1 MLEKIN
7 SVQMETFLKSFEN
20 QATVEIIEGVKQKDE
35 IIKIAQAK
43 GIDLKKN
50 KDVAGFKCIYA
61 FADRPN
67 ENLDYLPEKPLLKA
81 LPSIIGKPVNLRHD
95 RRFVV
100 GHILDYK
107 YRQKEKQVI
116 AYGVIYKS
124 CFKDEWKALK
134 KDFTDKKLTVSFEI
148 WSPKSKW
155 KVRPDGV
162 TELYDMTMAGM
173 ALLPRDTDPAF
184 EGANVLS
191 LARKK
196 MNIEK
201 DLDLVYA
208 SKYKQEDIITA
219 DYFKEEIK
227 KNVEALEKENKT
239 KEQEKVE
246 APKETIEE
254 SKVEEKV
261 EVPKEPEAPITP
273 EEENKVEEVVTIPKT
288 KCSSCETEIDLT
300 ITPEYSQGLVKCPKC
315 FAILN
320 GQTGELVYPSQIKDF
335 RISCP
340 SCQVENWLILSNA
353 AEKSKVRCQNCAK
366 EYELEFSI
374 EKSNELLDKMKFVY
388 IGRTSCIQCGYS
400 ISTSGISDTAS
411 KELICEKCGLT
422 FIYNS
427 DKSKKDRQISKITEV
442 SKIEKS
448 SEEGGENKVEKPDE
462 KKKVE
467 EKIKIPKE
475 EEKVE
480 APKVEE
486 KVEEKVEAPKADKAD
501 VKASIEPIPENGSE
515 ESKEESKVE
524 EYKDEKVG
532 VIESDGTDVVKE
544 SDEEQVPA
552 EEIKKEE
559 PKKSDKNKVI
569 RKAVRKILALKKSY
583 KLATETAQEKE
594 KSLKEGIKK
603 VASLVISLKKEVAK
617 IKKEADEKISLYKD
631 NAKTILKRREELGE
645 EYSTDLS
652 DKDIMNEDKFA
663 YAKLQKENTLLKASN
678 ENSDDIIGE
687 NNDNF
692 ALDEELTKAAEEI
705 DKKAFSKETKK
716 NKKR

>member
-7 SVQMETFLKSFEN
+7 SVQMETFLKRFEN
-20 QATVEIIEGVKQKDE
+20 RATVEIIEGAKQKDE

-50 KDVAGFKCIYA
+50 KDVSGFKCIYA

-67 ENLDYLPEKPLLKA
+67 ENNDYLPEKPLLKA

-134 KDFTDKKLTVSFEI
+134 KDFADKKLTVSFEI
-148 WSPKSKW
+148 WSPQNKW

-196 MNIEK
+196 MEEEK
-201 DLDLVYA
+201 ELDLVYA
-208 SKYKQEDIITA
+208 SKYKKEDIITA

-227 KNVEALEKENKT
+227 KNVEALEKET
-239 KEQEKVE
+239 KAKEEVKVE
-246 APKETIEE
+246 ESKEKIEVP
-254 SKVEEKV
+254 KVEEKV
-261 EVPKEPEAPITP
+261 EPIEPETPLAPK
-273 EEENKVEEVVTIPKT
+273 EENKVEEVVTIPKV
-288 KCSSCETEIDLT
+288 KCANCQEEFETAEIAN
-300 ITPEYSQGLVKCPKC
+300 IKCPKC
-315 FAILN
+315 FAIISRN
-320 GQTGELVYPSQIKDF
+320 GEMIYPPQIKDF

-340 SCQVENWLILSNA
+340 SCKSENWLILSNSK
-353 AEKSKVRCQNCAK
+353 EKSKLRCQNCAK
-366 EYELEFSI
+366 EYELEFTV
-374 EKSNELLDKMKFVY
+374 EKPNELLDKMRFVY

-400 ISTSGISDTAS
+400 ISTSGISSATS
-411 KELICEKCGLT
+411 KELTCEKCGLT
-422 FIYNS
+422 FIHNEE
-427 DKSKKDRQISKITEV
+427 KGKKDKQISKIAEV
-442 SKIEKS
+442 SKIETS
-448 SEEGGENKVEKPDE
+448 SEKGGEEKVEKSDE

-467 EKIKIPKE
+467 EKVEKPIEEVKKETPKEEIPKE
-475 EEKVE
+475 E
-480 APKVEE
+480 APKEE
-486 KVEEKVEAPKADKAD
+486 VKEPKKEVEKVEAPKAENAD
-501 VKASIEPIPENGSE
+501 VKASVEPIPQKGSE
-515 ESKEESKVE
+515 EIKEESEKESKVE
-524 EYKDEKVG
+524 E
-532 VIESDGTDVVKE
+532 SN
-544 SDEEQVPA
+544 EEQVPV
-552 EEIKKEE
+552 EEIKKEETIEE

-569 RKAVRKILALKKSY
+569 RKAVSKILALKKSY

-617 IKKEADEKISLYKD
+617 IKKEADEKISLYKE

-645 EYSTDLS
+645 EYAADLS
-652 DKDIMNEDKFA
+652 DKDIMNEDKFEL
-663 YAKLQKENTLLKASN
+663 AKSQKEVTLLKASN
-678 ENSDDIIGE
+678 ENSDDIIGD
-687 NNDNF
+687 NNDNY

-705 DKKAFSKETKK
+705 DKKAFSKKTKK